1 MDTVKM
7 SNDLKSKMNRSL
19 TSISTE
25 ISPHL
30 LFFRPARSHKNRAD
44 HQYHNIFTV
53 RLLLSV
59 IFVAVIISC
68 MDKPKS

>member
-1 MDTVKM
+1 MDTMKM

-30 LFFRPARSHKNRAD
+30 LFFRPARSYKNRAD
-44 HQYHNIFTV
+44 DQYHNIFTV

-59 IFVAVIISC
+59 IFVAVITSC

>member
-1 MDTVKM
+1 M
-7 SNDLKSKMNRSL
+7 SNDLKSKISRSL

-30 LFFRPARSHKNRAD
+30 LFFRLARSYKNRAD
-44 HQYHNIFTV
+44 DLYHNIFTV

-68 MDKPKS
+68 MDKLKS